1 MTGDIHTSQIQQT
14 HLQSQQILPSSL
26 LEIYQEE
33 SDAKFQQWADEA
45 SFSPTLI
52 ARKFEQLELKTR
64 RQARK
69 EEADKAERKEEG
81 EHLVVQEVQAISE
94 QFERKNPELE
104 ARPLQLLRARIKLQD
119 TKEEILEKVLEM
131 YPDFSLADEALEF
144 LLRTTKGELS
154 VKVGLARATLNE
166 TYGREV
172 RAGRNMAEQARE
184 FSSKGLGTPT
194 GLRGLYRDITGNPRD
209 SNTLFNE
216 LSSKFEYD
224 KMKTLISFLL
234 HALGS
239 DLKSKGPSIDH
250 AELHRLIT
258 ETRKLQAILGI
269 FRFFKGR
276 MALIAAAFARA
287 GISLPAGLSFE
298 ALAKLFMKFLQ
309 ERYPAPEKVLQL
321 AIQLGLAEEWLGQII
336 IFTQMRDGIRGVAP
350 KLFKSEQHRQDVLKS
365 YIDAIEDL
373 DERLEEEDDQE
384 KKEKEK
390 RKKKDEK

>member
-1 MTGDIHTSQIQQT
+1 MTEDIHASRIQQM
-14 HLQSQQILPSSL
+14 HLQSQQILPPSL

-33 SDAKFQQWADEA
+33 SDAKFQEWADEA

-69 EEADKAERKEEG
+69 EEADKTEKKEEG

-287 GISLPAGLSFE
+287 GLSLPAGLSFE
-298 ALAKLFMKFLQ
+298 ALAKLLMKFLQ

>member
-1 MTGDIHTSQIQQT
+1 MTGDIHTSHIQQT
-14 HLQSQQILPSSL
+14 HLQSQQILPPTL

-45 SFSPTLI
+45 AFSPSLF

-69 EEADKAERKEEG
+69 EEAERTEKKEEG
-81 EHLVVQEVQAISE
+81 ENFVVQEIQAISE

-119 TKEEILEKVLEM
+119 TKEEILEKVLAM
-131 YPDFSLADEALEF
+131 YPDFSLADEALDF

-154 VKVGLARATLNE
+154 VQVRLAKQTLNE

-172 RAGRNMAEQARE
+172 RAGRNMADQARE

-216 LSSKFEYD
+216 LSSKFEYE

-239 DLKSKGPSIDH
+239 DLKSKGSSIDH

-287 GISLPAGLSFE
+287 GLSLPSGLSFE
-298 ALAKLFMKFLQ
+298 ALSKLFMKFLQ
-309 ERYPAPEKVLQL
+309 ERYPAPEKVLQM
-321 AIQLGLAEEWLGQII
+321 AIQLGLAEEWIAQTI

-373 DERLEEEDDQE
+373 DERLEEEDENE

-390 RKKKDEK
+390 KKKKDKQ

>member
-1 MTGDIHTSQIQQT
+1 MTEDIHASRIQQM
-14 HLQSQQILPSSL
+14 HLQSQQILPPSL

-33 SDAKFQQWADEA
+33 SDAKFQEWADEA

-69 EEADKAERKEEG
+69 EEADKTEKKEEG

-216 LSSKFEYD
+216 LSSKFEYE

-287 GISLPAGLSFE
+287 GLSLPAGLSFE

-373 DERLEEEDDQE
+373 DELLEEDDEQE
-384 KKEKEK
+384 KKE
-390 RKKKDEK
+390 RKKEEKG